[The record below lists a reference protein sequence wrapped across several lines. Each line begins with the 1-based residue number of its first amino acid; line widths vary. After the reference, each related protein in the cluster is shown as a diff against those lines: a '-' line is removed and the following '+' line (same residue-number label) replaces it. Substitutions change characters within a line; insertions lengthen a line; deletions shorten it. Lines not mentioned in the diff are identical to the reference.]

1 MKTESS
7 NNLKRYNNLIGEIES
22 VYHDVSLKFG
32 ISDSVSKIIYT
43 ICDNGGSCM
52 LSDIRKLTG
61 LSKQTVNSSIR
72 NLEKEDVVYL
82 KAVDGK
88 TKEVCFTQKGCE
100 FAEKTAMRL
109 IRIENEIFDSWD
121 AEDVETYLRLTDR
134 FLMCLTDK
142 ADGLQ

>member
-1 MKTESS
+1 MQTESS
-7 NNLKRYNNLIGEIES
+7 NNLKRYNNLIEEIES

-72 NLEKEDVVYL
+72 NLEKENIVYL

-88 TKEVCFTQKGCE
+88 TKEVIFTQKGCI
-100 FAEKTAMRL
+100 FAENTALRL
-109 IRIENEIFDSWD
+109 IGIENEIFDSWED
-121 AEDVETYLRLTDR
+121 KDVETYLRLTDK
-134 FLMCLTDK
+134 FLACIREKVKKL
-142 ADGLQ
+142 

>member
-1 MKTESS
+1 MVIKSS
-7 NNLKRYNNLIGEIES
+7 DNLKRYNNLIGEIES
-22 VYHDVSLKFG
+22 VYHGISLKFG

-43 ICDNGGSCM
+43 ICDNGGKC
-52 LSDIRKLTG
+52 LLGEVRRLTG
-61 LSKQTVNSSIR
+61 LSKQTVNSAIR

-82 KAVDGK
+82 KAVDGR